1 MLPKSLE
8 RVVKKLIS
16 FDKKNDAN
24 ASFFKNKKKTSSLS
38 IDKEEYKKLKI
49 NFYNFITY
57 Y

>member
-24 ASFFKNKKKTSSLS
+24 ASFFKKQEKTSSLA
-38 IDKEEYKKLKI
+38 INKEGYKKLKI
-49 NFYNFITY
+49 SFYNFITY